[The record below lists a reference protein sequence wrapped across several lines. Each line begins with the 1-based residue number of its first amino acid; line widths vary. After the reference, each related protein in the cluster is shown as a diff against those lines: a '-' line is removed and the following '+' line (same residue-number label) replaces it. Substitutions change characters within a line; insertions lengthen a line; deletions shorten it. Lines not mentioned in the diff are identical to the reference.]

1 MTLIISISKALR
13 RPKERNTARPVVST
27 GLVYILQVEIFIIT
41 RLLQVEIEVKYWKTI
56 PALMMWHYRHL
67 PVLTESPKRQ

>member
-27 GLVYILQVEIFIIT
+27 GLVYIFQVEIFIIT
-41 RLLQVEIEVKYWKTI
+41 RLLQVEIEVKY
-56 PALMMWHYRHL
+56 
-67 PVLTESPKRQ
+67 